1 MLETSVESVGSATGP
16 ERVAVLLGAGA
27 SADAGLKLTGD
38 LAKAIVEEANAP
50 RRLLASDRD
59 WIQALNAVYAG
70 MVNYQ
75 TIHGDN
81 PLTSVNIEMLI
92 SAIRLLRER
101 DSLEIAPFVGSWSAG
116 ISDFTSTHL
125 PLKTTDRLV
134 ASLGKSLGDA
144 SSRVGEQLNL
154 SRILIDTIQSAT
166 HPDLKKPLEDAEH
179 FVLTTLLK
187 LLGNHG
193 DVEYLQPLINLA
205 ISQRG
210 GIDVLTLNYDLTVEA
225 AASGQVDLVRG
236 VESWS
241 PGHAMEIPQK
251 DRTLNLIK
259 LHGSLDWRLR
269 GFGVTNDPRLTGRGI
284 RVLSEAEM
292 NAPEFQDS
300 EPWIV
305 VGTRDKLGTDGPTLE
320 LNFAA
325 RSALRRADRLVIVG
339 YSFHDNHVNNMIRDW
354 LSSDEQRNISVVD
367 KYFPS
372 YRYRYENPE
381 EDSFRNALLREY
393 SVTVDYDGNPLTPK
407 MHVFQGTAAEVLG
420 EAISS
425 PVEGRGELVEINAHR
440 SGTSFQLDF
449 HCGNTS
455 MTDVHIWTSPSES
468 REGES
473 RAENVSLHW
482 QYPPREDD
490 PTFSYRP
497 VLDVTEMPA
506 GETVTAYMSP
516 GARGVFDVVIHGSS
530 IYGEQ
535 KTTIQMKATDE
546 GIEVIT

>member
-1 MLETSVESVGSATGP
+1 MIGTSGESVETAARSD
-16 ERVAVLLGAGA
+16 RVAVILGAGA
-27 SADAGLKLTGD
+27 SADANLKLTAD

-75 TIHGDN
+75 TIHGGN

-116 ISDFTSTHL
+116 ISDFTSTSL
-125 PLKTTDRLV
+125 PLKLTDRLV
-134 ASLGKSLGDA
+134 SSLGKSMLDVSG
-144 SSRVGEQLNL
+144 RVSEQLNL
-154 SRILIDTIQSAT
+154 SKLLIDTIQSAT
-166 HPDLKKPLEDAEH
+166 HPDLKKPLEEAEH
-179 FVLTTLLK
+179 FVLTTLLQ
-187 LLGNHG
+187 LLGKHG
-193 DVEYLQPLINLA
+193 DVEYLQPLIDLA
-205 ISQRG
+205 KSQHG
-210 GIDVLTLNYDLTVEA
+210 GLDVLTLNYDLTVES
-225 AASGQVDLVRG
+225 AASGQIDLVRG

-241 PGHAMEIPQK
+241 PGEALQIPPN
-251 DRTLNLIK
+251 DGTLNLIK

-269 GFGVTNDPRLTGRGI
+269 GVGDTEDPRLTGRGI
-284 RVLSEAEM
+284 RVLSETEM
-292 NAPEFQDS
+292 NDLGARDS

-320 LNFAA
+320 LNFVA
-325 RSALRRADRLVIVG
+325 RSALRRASRLVIVG
-339 YSFHDNHVNNMIRDW
+339 YSFHDDHVNNMIRDW
-354 LSSDEQRNISVVD
+354 LSSDVKRTISVVD

-381 EDSFRNALLREY
+381 DESFRNSLLREY
-393 SVTVDYDGNPLTPK
+393 AVTEDYDGNPLTPR
-407 MHVFQGTAAEVLG
+407 MRVFQGTAAEMLG

-425 PVEGRGELVEINAHR
+425 PVDGGGELVEIAAHR
-440 SGTSFQLDF
+440 SGTSIQLDI

-455 MTDVHIWTSPSES
+455 MTDVHIWTSPSEP

-473 RAENVSLHW
+473 RAEGVSLHW
-482 QYPPREDD
+482 KYPPREDD
-490 PTFSYRP
+490 PEFSFRP
-497 VLDVTEMPA
+497 VLDVPEMPA

-516 GARGVFDVVIHGSS
+516 EARGLFAVVIHGSS
-530 IYGEQ
+530 IYGQQ
-535 KTTIQMKATDE
+535 KTTIQMEATDE
-546 GIEVIT
+546 DIIVIT